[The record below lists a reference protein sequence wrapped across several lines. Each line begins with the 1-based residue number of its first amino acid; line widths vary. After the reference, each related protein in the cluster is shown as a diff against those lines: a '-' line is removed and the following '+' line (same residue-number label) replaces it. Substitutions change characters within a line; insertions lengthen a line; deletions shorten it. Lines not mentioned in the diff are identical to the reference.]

1 MPDNLHNPDVL
12 SCLANLSN
20 DEVFTPPKVVNAML
34 DLLPQE
40 LFRDPNARFLD
51 VGAKSGVF
59 LREIA
64 KRLIAGLAEAI
75 PDLRRRVDHVLQRQ
89 VYGIATTELTAL
101 VSRRTLYCSKSPNG
115 PYSASRFATAEGN
128 VRFRDV
134 QHDFVNGRCRRCGA
148 SEAQFGAA
156 KRDGLETHAYEFIH
170 AANPK
175 EIFNMKFDVVV
186 GNPPYQMSDGG
197 NGASASP
204 IYHRFVQQAMK
215 LRPRYLT
222 MIIPSRWFSGGKGLD
237 EFRSD
242 MLHDRRIRIL
252 VDYFDS
258 ADCFP
263 GVDIAGGICYF
274 LWNRDSEGDCRVTS
288 YRDGKESTLTRRLL
302 NAGDETF
309 IRFNEAVSIRQ
320 KVHEMKEVDFS
331 VLVSARKPF
340 GFSTSVIGKAK
351 DGSRNV
357 KIYSNKNVVKV
368 PGYVERREISQN
380 AEWIDRHKVLISR
393 AYGERGS
400 FPYQVLG
407 KPFYGEPNSCCSETY
422 LLIGPFDSKREVDNV
437 ITYIRTKFLRFMVL
451 LQKNSQDAT
460 KRTYSFVPLQDF
472 SKPWTDTALYEKYKL
487 TQDEIDFIES
497 MIKPME

>member
-1 MPDNLHNPDVL
+1 MTDNLHNPDVL

-197 NGASASP
+197 ASASARP
-204 IYHRFVQQAMK
+204 IYQLFVEQAIK
-215 LRPRYLT
+215 LAPRYLV

-237 EFRSD
+237 QFRET
-242 MLHDRRIRIL
+242 MLSQKAIRQL
-252 VDYFDS
+252 YDYPAS

-263 GVDIAGGICYF
+263 GVEIKGGVCYF
-274 LWNRDSEGDCRVTS
+274 LWQRGYQGECRVTTIKS
-288 YRDGKESTLTRRLL
+288 GEQSTAVRPLREHGI
-302 NAGDETF
+302 NEF
-309 IRFNEAVSIRQ
+309 IRYNEGVSILN
-320 KVHEMKEVDFS
+320 KVRKLKEGTFS
-331 VLVSARKPF
+331 GLVSARKPF
-340 GFSTSVIGKAK
+340 GLST
-351 DGSRNV
+351 DV
-357 KIYSNKNVVKV
+357 KLREQEASDDVVV
-368 PGYVERREISQN
+368 HGN
-380 AEWIDRHKVLISR
+380 
-393 AYGERGS
+393 GERGFLS
-400 FPYQVLG
+400 RHLIPANTKWIDFYKVMISYAYGAGEDFPHQIIN
-407 KPFYGEPNSCCSETY
+407 KPFVANPNEACTETY
-422 LLIGPFDSKREVDNV
+422 LVIAPSKIRKEVENV
-437 ITYIRTKFLRFMVL
+437 ASYMRTRFFRFMVML
-451 LQKNSQDAT
+451 LKNSQHAT
-460 KRTYSFVPLQDF
+460 AKVYSFVPLQDF
-472 SKPWTDTALYEKYKL
+472 SKPWTDEELYAKYGLDAK
-487 TQDEIDFIES
+487 EIAFIES
-497 MIKPME
+497 MIRPME

>member
-40 LFRDPNARFLD
+40 LFSDPNARFLE
-51 VGAKSGVF
+51 VAAKSGVF

-75 PDLRRRVDHVLQRQ
+75 PDLRQRVDHVLQRQ

-134 QHDFVNGRCRRCGA
+134 PHDFVNGRCRRCGA
-148 SEAQFGAA
+148 SEAQFGTA

-237 EFRSD
+237 YFRSD

-302 NAGDETF
+302 NTGDETF

-407 KPFYGEPNSCCSETY
+407 KPFHGEPNSCCSETY
-422 LLIGPFDSKREVDNV
+422 LLIGPFDSKKEVDNV
-437 ITYIRTKFLRFMVL
+437 ITYISTKFLRFMVL

-460 KRTYSFVPLQDF
+460 KRTYSFVPMQDF
-472 SKPWTDTALYEKYKL
+472 SKSWTDAALYEKYKL
-487 TQDEIDFIES
+487 TQDEIAFIES

>member
-1 MPDNLHNPDVL
+1 MTDNLHNPDVL

-186 GNPPYQMSDGG
+186 GNPPYQMSTGG
-197 NGASASP
+197 SKSQATP
-204 IYHRFVQQAMK
+204 LYDKFVLQSRK
-215 LRPRYLT
+215 LNPRYLL
-222 MIIPSRWFSGGKGLD
+222 MIIPDRWFSGGFGLND
-237 EFRSD
+237 FRRE
-242 MLHDRRIRIL
+242 MLGDRRIKNLYIFPL
-252 VDYFDS
+252 S
-258 ADCFP
+258 SDCFP
-263 GVDIAGGICYF
+263 GVDIPGGICYF
-274 LWNRDSEGDCRVTS
+274 LWAREHSGDCMVTVN
-288 YRDGKESTLTRRLL
+288 DEGKESTMMRPLL
-302 NAGDETF
+302 EEGANSF
-309 IRFNEAVSIRQ
+309 IKYNDGVSIFR
-320 KVHEMKEVDFS
+320 KVNSAQDF
-331 VLVSARKPF
+331 VSIETIVSPQKPF
-340 GFSTSVIGKAK
+340 GLGTTFVGEENESAECPIKVYG
-351 DGSRNV
+351 RNM
-357 KIYSNKNVVKV
+357 NVS
-368 PGYVERREISQN
+368 YVEANMISN
-380 AEWIDRHKVLISR
+380 SKLSKEWKVFIS
-393 AYGERGS
+393 ASYGERTNKNL
-400 FPYQVLG
+400 YVLG
-407 KPFYGEPNSCCSETY
+407 RPFIGEPNSVCTETY
-422 LLIGPFDSKREVDNV
+422 IAFMNLKNETECANLMGYVATRF
-437 ITYIRTKFLRFMVL
+437 FRFMIL
-451 LQKNSQDAT
+451 LKKAT
-460 KRTYSFVPLQDF
+460 QHALRNVYSFVPLQDF
-472 SKPWTDTALYEKYKL
+472 SKPWTDEELYAKYGLDAK
-487 TQDEIDFIES
+487 EIAFIES
-497 MIKPME
+497 MIRPME